1 MKNNIKIFK
10 PNKDNSLNNLF
21 VEEGIS
27 AGFPSPAGD
36 FEESRISLEKVVVK
50 NKEAT
55 FYAKVSGESMKDAGL
70 DDGDILVI
78 DRSEELKN
86 NKIAVCYLNGE
97 FTVKRVKI
105 EKDHVY
111 LIPENKRYD
120 FSSSVRIVPA
130 CFIKALII
138 KFIISLS
145 AFIFLKSEDSSP
157 RRLL

>member
-10 PNKDNSLNNLF
+10 PNEDSSLNNLF
-21 VEEGIS
+21 IEEGIS

-86 NKIAVCYLNGE
+86 NKIAVCYLNG
-97 FTVKRVKI
+97 
-105 EKDHVY
+105 
-111 LIPENKRYD
+111 
-120 FSSSVRIVPA
+120 
-130 CFIKALII
+130 
-138 KFIISLS
+138 
-145 AFIFLKSEDSSP
+145 
-157 RRLL
+157 

>member
-10 PNKDNSLNNLF
+10 PSDDSSLKNLF
-21 VEEGIS
+21 IKDGIS
-27 AGFPSPAGD
+27 AGFPSPASD
-36 FEESRISLEKVVVK
+36 FEESRISIEKVVVK

-105 EKDHVY
+105 EKNHIY
-111 LIPENKRYD
+111 LIPENKKYD
-120 FSSSVRIVPA
+120 PIKVNKENEFIVWG
-130 CFIKALII
+130 IVTYVVKKI
-138 KFIISLS
+138 
-145 AFIFLKSEDSSP
+145 
-157 RRLL
+157 

>member
-10 PNKDNSLNNLF
+10 PNEDSSLNNLF
-21 VEEGIS
+21 IEDGIS

-105 EKDHVY
+105 EKDHIY
-111 LIPENKRYD
+111 LIPENKKYD
-120 FSSSVRIVPA
+120 PIKVTEENEFIVWG
-130 CFIKALII
+130 IVTYVVKKI
-138 KFIISLS
+138 
-145 AFIFLKSEDSSP
+145 
-157 RRLL
+157 

>member
-1 MKNNIKIFK
+1 MIKENKIQIFK
-10 PNKDNSLNNLF
+10 PNNKKSSSSIFIKD
-21 VEEGIS
+21 GIS

-36 FEESRISLEKVVVK
+36 FEESRISIEKVLVK

-86 NKIAVCYLNGE
+86 NKIAVCYLNGD

-105 EKDHVY
+105 EKDHIY
-111 LIPENKRYD
+111 LIPENKNYD
-120 FSSSVRIVPA
+120 PIKVTEENEFIVWGVVTYVV
-130 CFIKALII
+130 K
-138 KFIISLS
+138 KV
-145 AFIFLKSEDSSP
+145 
-157 RRLL
+157 

>member
-10 PNKDNSLNNLF
+10 PNKDNYLNNLF
-21 VEEGIS
+21 IEEGIS

-70 DDGDILVI
+70 NDGDILVI

-97 FTVKRVKI
+97 FTVKRIKKENMKSILLALLLGLSLVFLTNCSSNKI
-105 EKDHVY
+105 INCEEFDINY
-111 LIPENKRYD
+111 N
-120 FSSSVRIVPA
+120 RIG
-130 CFIKALII
+130 CFRI
-138 KFIISLS
+138 
-145 AFIFLKSEDSSP
+145 
-157 RRLL
+157 

>member
-1 MKNNIKIFK
+1 MRKEKLVFLKPEIKDSIGQWLM
-10 PNKDNSLNNLF
+10 NQ
-21 VEEGIS
+21 GIS
-27 AGFPSPAGD
+27 AGFPSPASD
-36 FEESRISLEKVVVK
+36 FEESRISIEKVVVK

-78 DRSEELKN
+78 DRSEELKS

-97 FTVKRVKI
+97 FTVKKVKI

-120 FSSSVRIVPA
+120 PIKVTEENEFIVWGVVTYVVKK
-130 CFIKALII
+130 I
-138 KFIISLS
+138 
-145 AFIFLKSEDSSP
+145 
-157 RRLL
+157 